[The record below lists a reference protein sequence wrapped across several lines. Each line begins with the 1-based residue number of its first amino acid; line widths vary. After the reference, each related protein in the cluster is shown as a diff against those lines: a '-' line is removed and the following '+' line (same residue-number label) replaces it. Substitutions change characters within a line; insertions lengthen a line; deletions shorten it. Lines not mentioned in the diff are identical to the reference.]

1 MARFHTVIMTNG
13 TETIVE
19 TVDNQLIGEPAQT
32 GAKVQLIKVEN
43 AAGNWFHIIRNEGA
57 TAVTT
62 GLRGFDI
69 ITDEG
74 TWEIVEVVD

>member
-1 MARFHTVIMTNG
+1 MTRFHTLALING
-13 TETIVE
+13 KISITEL
-19 TVDNQLIGEPAQT
+19 VDNQLIGEPVQAGT
-32 GAKVQLIKVEN
+32 KVQLIRVEN
-43 AAGNWFHIIRNEGA
+43 GVGNWFHIIRNEGA

>member
-1 MARFHTVIMTNG
+1 MTRFHTAIMTNG

-19 TVDNQLIGEPAQT
+19 TVDNQLIGEPVQA
-32 GAKVQLIKVEN
+32 GARVQLIRAEN
-43 AAGNWFHIIRNEGA
+43 SEGNWFHIIRNEGA

-62 GLRGFDI
+62 GLHGFDI

-74 TWEIVEVVD
+74 AWEIVEVVD

>member
-1 MARFHTVIMTNG
+1 MARFHTAIMTNG

-19 TVDNQLIGEPAQT
+19 TVDNQLIGEPVQA
-32 GAKVQLIKVEN
+32 GARVQLIRAEN
-43 AAGNWFHIIRNEGA
+43 SEGNWFHIIRNEGA

-62 GLRGFDI
+62 GLHGFDI

-74 TWEIVEVVD
+74 AWEIVEVVD